1 MAPSSMTRRILRW
14 SPLALSG
21 LLLLGGGGALGL
33 SLTGQDADRAEVEAL
48 VEQRQADA
56 DAAQQSFDEALEKL
70 MAGASQAK
78 PSRVAAD
85 AESGREAVESALAG
99 KTSDK
104 TLKGL
109 SSLGP
114 ASGEMS
120 VSVTGVSGVQYS
132 YAASLLL
139 KDGRSVLVTW
149 TTEPDGSRDSVE
161 AHVSDGPAVLSE
173 PPGQEQAED
182 EG

>member
-1 MAPSSMTRRILRW
+1 MAPSSTTRRILRW

-33 SLTGQDADRAEVEAL
+33 SLTGQDADRAEVEAF

-104 TLKGL
+104 ALKNLSGL
-109 SSLGP
+109 GL
-114 ASGEMS
+114 ASGETS
-120 VSVTGVSGVQYS
+120 VSVTGVSGVRYS

-139 KDGRSVLVTW
+139 EDGRSVLVTW

-173 PPGQEQAED
+173 PPTQEQAED